1 MNHRFWNMQNYRDRR
16 GIRWQTFQTFQQI
29 TGYIFEVRED
39 ERHKPDVAAITLR
52 AAECAVCLADGKF
65 SGSISIL
72 NIIYQT
78 FAFTFVRIAREDSHS
93 SSKRLPNSLE
103 DTKSPEDT
111 SLEDT
116 RNAVGGTVWF
126 SRIVTIRYYERF
138 VYLSCENFFKDFQ
151 LKFSGE
157 KNKLRVSDRTRAKN
171 ELKWTNAWRTLQW
184 WSEQVA
190 AFQRG
195 GAYNVT
201 GGEVRA
207 CSARSL
213 SVRCEELKGGALD
226 CSLCSG
232 QRAEGARLPCGST
245 LCVCW
250 TAALSERARSDTVG
264 IQNFE
269 LQSALCH
276 WMVTIPIRILGES
289 F

>member
-1 MNHRFWNMQNYRDRR
+1 MQNYRDRR

-171 ELKWTNAWRTLQW
+171 ELK
-184 WSEQVA
+184 
-190 AFQRG
+190 
-195 GAYNVT
+195 
-201 GGEVRA
+201 
-207 CSARSL
+207 
-213 SVRCEELKGGALD
+213 
-226 CSLCSG
+226 
-232 QRAEGARLPCGST
+232 
-245 LCVCW
+245 
-250 TAALSERARSDTVG
+250 
-264 IQNFE
+264 
-269 LQSALCH
+269 
-276 WMVTIPIRILGES
+276 
-289 F
+289 